1 MNNSSYRNHPI
12 EQKSI
17 DDFNEYDKHIKD
29 QLDKKLTNNNIE
41 GLRCNMKNG
50 KANYTLSEFN
60 SLSYNVK
67 GEYLHIKP
75 ASSYSH
81 IIQSES
87 NVSAANSEEKQSS
100 LLRIFKNNNDNGFF
114 LKNSYIIPYDWFFLY
129 SK

>member
-17 DDFNEYDKHIKD
+17 DDFNEYDKYIKD
-29 QLDKKLTNNNIE
+29 QLDEKLTNHNIE
-41 GLRCNMKNG
+41 GLRCNIKNG
-50 KANYTLSEFN
+50 KASYSLSEFN
-60 SLSYNVK
+60 SLSNSVK
-67 GEYLHIKP
+67 DEYLHIKP
-75 ASSYSH
+75 LSSYSS
-81 IIQSES
+81 IIKSES

-114 LKNSYIIPYDWFFLY
+114 LKNSYIIAYDYFFLY